1 MNFYTR
7 QNIIAVASALLVLSG
22 SVSAAERT
30 ATAYA
35 SIGSPPTISN
45 LICPDVNNSGGG
57 IYMCRVIFSSSTPAV
72 VSWPDGSDQNE
83 FMGICLRRSRPTV
96 TVTVTNAAGSTSRS
110 NTFACPTG
118 PIP

>member
-1 MNFYTR
+1 MNYHTR
-7 QNIIAVASALLVLSG
+7 KKSIAIASALILLTG
-22 SVSAAERT
+22 SASAAERT
-30 ATAYA
+30 ATVYN
-35 SIGSPPTISN
+35 STGSPPTISH

-57 IYMCRVIFSSSTPAV
+57 IYMCRLIFSSPTPAV

-83 FMGICLRRSRPTV
+83 FMGVCLHRSRPTV

>member
-1 MNFYTR
+1 MNCHPR
-7 QNIIAVASALLVLSG
+7 QNIIAIASALLLLAG

-30 ATAYA
+30 ATTYSSA
-35 SIGSPPTISN
+35 GSPPIISH
-45 LICPDVNNSGGG
+45 LICPDTNNSGGG
-57 IYMCRVIFSSSTPAV
+57 IYVCRVIFSSSTPAV

-83 FMGICLRRSRPTV
+83 FIGVCQRRTRPTI
-96 TVTVTNAAGSTSRS
+96 TVTVTNVAGSTSRS

>member
-1 MNFYTR
+1 MNFYLR
-7 QNIIAVASALLVLSG
+7 QNIIAIASALFLLAS
-22 SVSAAERT
+22 SVSAAERA
-30 ATAYA
+30 ATTYA
-35 SIGSPPTISN
+35 STGSARTISH

-57 IYMCRVIFSSSTPAV
+57 IYTCRVIFSSSTPAV

-83 FMGICLRRSRPTV
+83 FMGVCLRRSRPTV